1 MKHSIPVLLLS
12 SLLATAAYGK
22 PHASGLGFSI
32 DIPAGWLILS
42 QAEAK
47 QHPGLF
53 DPSRPE
59 FAGMGKD
66 GVASLKAQVEGGAM
80 ERYLHTGVGSSG
92 FTDFITVIKDQGQ
105 VPVSDTDVKNS
116 CGDLA
121 DELTAEGLDTGKAP
135 QLYQC
140 SAIKVAGR
148 DALFFVEDGSDP
160 DTKVIEYQIQQSAGQ
175 ILILGGTFAAPVFD
189 QERAGFD
196 AMVDS
201 IKLP

>member
-1 MKHSIPVLLLS
+1 MKRSIPVLMLS
-12 SLLATAAYGK
+12 SLLAAAAYAK
-22 PHASGLGFSI
+22 PHASGLGFSM
-32 DIPAGWLILS
+32 DIPDGWLILS

-47 QHPGLF
+47 RNPGLF
-53 DPSRPE
+53 DPARPE

-105 VPVSDTDVKNS
+105 VPAADADVKNT

-121 DELTAEGLDTGKAP
+121 DELTAEALDAGKAA

-140 SAIKVAGR
+140 GPIMVAGR
-148 DALFFVEDGSDP
+148 AALFFVEDGSDP
-160 DTKVIEYQIQQSAGQ
+160 GTKVIEYQVQQSAGQ
-175 ILILGGTFAAPVFD
+175 ILILGGTFATPVFD
-189 QERAGFD
+189 QERARFD
-196 AMVDS
+196 AMVNS
-201 IKLP
+201 ITML